1 MNTSANS
8 KKSSTEKRIFNIS
21 NGPGRD
27 ILFDAFKYAYNNKVE
42 IPASF
47 AIEGNE
53 ISSITKLRIQSIE
66 HEDGSGESFNLFG
79 TCHVNFDAD
88 VDHSDVELKTGSF
101 GSYASCSFQ
110 AYYSVRNRKGTI
122 SFYQ

>member
-1 MNTSANS
+1 MNTNKNGRNS
-8 KKSSTEKRIFNIS
+8 NEKRTFNIS

-27 ILFDAFKYAYNNKVE
+27 TLFDAFKYAYNNRVE

-47 AIEGNE
+47 DIEEEE

-66 HEDGSGESFNLFG
+66 HEDSSGEKFSLFG
-79 TCHVNFDAD
+79 SCHVNFDVD
-88 VDHSDVELKTGSF
+88 VDHSDVELKAGSI

>member
-1 MNTSANS
+1 MNTNRNGRDSN
-8 KKSSTEKRIFNIS
+8 EKRTFNIS

-27 ILFDAFKYAYNNKVE
+27 TLFDAFKYAYNNRVE

-47 AIEGNE
+47 DIEEEE

-66 HEDGSGESFNLFG
+66 HEDGSGEKFNLLG
-79 TCHVNFDAD
+79 TCHVNFD
-88 VDHSDVELKTGSF
+88 VDVELKTGSL
-101 GSYASCSFQ
+101 GSYASCSFK

-122 SFYQ
+122 SFYQQQNV